1 MQQLLRDVHMHRYN
15 YSLWCNPWGNHTT
28 YTPFSSVSLPSTSRW
43 LSYAVLSFSA
53 TSFISV
59 SLLSTS
65 SWLSYAVL
73 SFSAT
78 FFSDGCLLSVRRR
91 FWSLAGLTSNRIKTL
106 CTWCNTI
113 VYEIIIELT
122 NAKFYN
128 MTNLSVVFAFWAL
141 EEGFGTW
148 LGPQQSVL
156 WLHWAASSFSA
167 QQIAPPCL
175 LHPWLFEVWLHQNT
189 APMRVVQGPVSPW
202 EGRQN
207 TFGMPRMLHLE
218 Q

>member
-1 MQQLLRDVHMHRYN
+1 MCICTGITTACDVIPEVTIQLTHLSALFLYHPLQDGSHML
-15 YSLWCNPWGNHTT
+15 SWA
-28 YTPFSSVSLPSTSRW
+28 SLPHLSSLFPFYPLQVGFHMLSWASLPHFSVMAAFWVSGGGSGAW
-43 LSYAVLSFSA
+43 LGWQVAESKHYAHDVTLSF
-53 TSFISV
+53 
-59 SLLSTS
+59 
-65 SWLSYAVL
+65 
-73 SFSAT
+73 
-78 FFSDGCLLSVRRR
+78 
-91 FWSLAGLTSNRIKTL
+91 
-106 CTWCNTI
+106 
-113 VYEIIIELT
+113 EIIIELT